1 MYQVAGIKKK
11 LGSFNYLAVNKQCLM
26 LSILFDP
33 GATASNR
40 PGPPY
45 YREFTVTFRHT
56 TLCGTSL
63 DA

>member
-33 GATASNR
+33 GATACNR

-56 TLCGTSL
+56 TLCATSL